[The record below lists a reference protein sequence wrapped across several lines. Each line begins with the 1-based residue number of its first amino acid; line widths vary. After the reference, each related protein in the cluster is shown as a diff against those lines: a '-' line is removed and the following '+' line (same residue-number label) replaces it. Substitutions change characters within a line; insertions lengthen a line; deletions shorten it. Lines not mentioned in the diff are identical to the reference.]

1 MWNDG
6 DEIDFGDEDDVGA
19 LLAKA
24 RTRLPA
30 GANLPQEAQH
40 GANAGLAKPAPSKA
54 QESVDIRKLIAA
66 RIPTVSS
73 SSFTIKQPAV
83 NSVSSGDGLTSNQA
97 IERRLSGQGQPL
109 ANVTNSITIT
119 YHPGRRASVEVKSTA
134 KQRQAFQA
142 PAFVKQSS
150 EPLARR
156 TSTDSTNLFKAP
168 FPKDPC
174 EKVDKGKTNEAQA
187 RQGGLPNDNESTR
200 RNSNTRAGTSG
211 TGGSPPQRRFSAAE
225 KGKQLLS
232 EINKRSELV
241 SKSVV
246 EVQSAVPLV
255 IPGPAGAVQRALA
268 QGRSSAEAQIHKPS
282 SSKQAPLSQEGITDE
297 DFSKGPW
304 LTALQFIRSVES
316 KEGACYALLA
326 AICCSRAWYFQSMI
340 LLTVA
345 VQ

>member
-30 GANLPQEAQH
+30 GANLPQEVQH
-40 GANAGLAKPAPSKA
+40 GANAGLAKPALSKA
-54 QESVDIRKLIAA
+54 QEAVDFRKLIAA
-66 RIPTVSS
+66 RIPMVSS
-73 SSFTIKQPAV
+73 SSFTIKQPAA
-83 NSVSSGDGLTSNQA
+83 NSVSSGDGQTSNQEV
-97 IERRLSGQGQPL
+97 ERRLSGQGQPL
-109 ANVTNSITIT
+109 ANVTNSIATT
-119 YHPGRRASVEVKSTA
+119 NHPGRHASVEVKSTA

-142 PAFVKQSS
+142 PAFVKQSR

-174 EKVDKGKTNEAQA
+174 EKVDKGKTNEAEA
-187 RQGGLPNDNESTR
+187 RQGGLPIDNESTR

-211 TGGSPPQRRFSAAE
+211 PTGGSPPQRRFSAAE
-225 KGKQLLS
+225 KGKQVLS
-232 EINKRSELV
+232 ETNKRSEPV
-241 SKSVV
+241 STSVV

-268 QGRSSAEAQIHKPS
+268 QGRSSAEAQNHKPS
-282 SSKQAPLSQEGITDE
+282 SSKQAPLSQEGIADE

-304 LTALQFIRSVES
+304 LAALQFIRSVES
-316 KEGACYALLA
+316 KEGACCALLA
-326 AICCSRAWYFQSMI
+326 VNRCSRAWYF
-340 LLTVA
+340 
-345 VQ
+345 

>member
-30 GANLPQEAQH
+30 GANLPQEVQH
-40 GANAGLAKPAPSKA
+40 GANAGLAKPALSKA
-54 QESVDIRKLIAA
+54 QEAVDFRKLIAA
-66 RIPTVSS
+66 RIPMVSS
-73 SSFTIKQPAV
+73 SSFTIKQPAA
-83 NSVSSGDGLTSNQA
+83 NSVSSGDGQTS

-109 ANVTNSITIT
+109 ANVTNSITT
-119 YHPGRRASVEVKSTA
+119 TNHPGCRASVEVKSTA

-142 PAFVKQSS
+142 PAFVKQSR

-187 RQGGLPNDNESTR
+187 RQGGLPIDNESTI

-211 TGGSPPQRRFSAAE
+211 PTGGSPPQRRFLAAE
-225 KGKQLLS
+225 KGKQVLS
-232 EINKRSELV
+232 ETNKRSEPV
-241 SKSVV
+241 STSVE

-268 QGRSSAEAQIHKPS
+268 QGRSSAEAQIHKSS
-282 SSKQAPLSQEGITDE
+282 SSKQAPLSQEGFTDE

-304 LTALQFIRSVES
+304 LAALQFIRSVQS
-316 KEGACYALLA
+316 REGARPALLA
-326 AICCSRAWYFQSMI
+326 VNCCSRAWYFQSM
-340 LLTVA
+340 TVA